1 MYYTVNLQNN
11 YKTKSLRKGFLRDK
25 LIWRNLYLEII
36 NPSIDNDITESF

>member
-11 YKTKSLRKGFLRDK
+11 YKTKNLSKGFLRDK
-25 LIWRNLYLEII
+25 LIWNLYLEII